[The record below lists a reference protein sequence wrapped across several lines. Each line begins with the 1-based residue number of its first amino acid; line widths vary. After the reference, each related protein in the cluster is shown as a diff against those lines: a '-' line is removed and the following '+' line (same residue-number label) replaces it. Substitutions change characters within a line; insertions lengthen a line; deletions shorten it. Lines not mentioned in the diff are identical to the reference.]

1 MFDGV
6 RRGHDPQQGP
16 DPLYLRF
23 VGKVVKQAIATRR
36 GDLHVE
42 FADGDTLTVEAVTRP
57 VGSGGFEPWL
67 LEGDYGYSAV
77 SIAGGGLSVAQG
89 PPNPGGLNQLSHP

>member
-1 MFDGV
+1 M
-6 RRGHDPQQGP
+6 
-16 DPLYLRF
+16 
-23 VGKVVKQAIATRR
+23 
-36 GDLHVE
+36 E
-42 FADGDTLTVEAVTRP
+42 FADGDTLTVEAVTRA

-89 PPNPGGLNQLSHP
+89 PPNPGGLNPLSHVTLRISAPSGRSLPRLPAGATVVYDGPCS